1 MVRLSYQRE
10 TMTPQDLIQHVCEV
24 LAEVQELGGYP
35 APTLTVEST
44 PIGDLPG
51 FDSLSSIEATV
62 LLEQK
67 LGRDLDSESVFIS
80 EDGKHALNVNQIAD
94 RLCDLL
100 GVERVGS

>member
-1 MVRLSYQRE
+1 
-10 TMTPQDLIQHVCEV
+10 MTPQDLVQHVCEV
-24 LAEVQELGGYP
+24 LAEVQGLSGYP
-35 APTLTVEST
+35 APTLTLDSK

-67 LGRDLDSESVFIS
+67 LGRELDSESVFIS
-80 EDGKHALNVNQIAD
+80 EDGRHALNVNQIAH
-94 RLCDLL
+94 RVCDLL